1 MNNTIIFQNAWVMRI
16 LGIIYRKRHLLK
28 YVVIGFTSILLELLI
43 STKIL
48 PSTWSAGISSSLGWC
63 VSVIFAS
70 YCNIKWNFKVNRSK
84 IKRALF
90 YFALISAFS
99 LVLNQYTSGYLTNIL
114 DISYPAMRLFTSGM
128 LFTIAYALHRSITF
142 KGTEKNLGIAIY
154 VNDGVD
160 VDEVYSKIGRFCD
173 HIHVDLIDTSMNDS
187 ASPINLSKLDEI
199 SAYWPNVE
207 THMHVMSR
215 TPLKWIKQSIHV
227 IKTFIIHTDIDEDP
241 WEIIEY
247 CKLHGCKIGM
257 VWNKKSNLKNIIP
270 FLPHVDF
277 MMILGIPKLGVSGQI
292 VNSDAFE
299 MVEVLRQLARKYKFQ
314 TIFDGGVNHE
324 NSSQLHTHYIVSS
337 SAILHS
343 KRPMFSAMLLKNG
356 TNQND

>member
-1 MNNTIIFQNAWVMRI
+1 MRI

-28 YVVIGFTSILLELLI
+28 YVVIGFTSILLELI
-43 STKIL
+43 VSTKIL
-48 PSTWSAGISSSLGWC
+48 PATWSTGINSSLGWC

-84 IKRALF
+84 IKRALL
-90 YFALISAFS
+90 YFAIISALS
-99 LVLNQYTSGYLTNIL
+99 LVLNQYASRYLKIIL

-128 LFTIAYALHRSITF
+128 LFTLAYVLHRSITF

-160 VDEVYSKIGRFCD
+160 VGEVYSKVGRFCD
-173 HIHVDLIDTSMNDS
+173 HIHVDLIDTSMNES
-187 ASPINLSKLDEI
+187 ASPVDLSKLDEI
-199 SAYWPNVE
+199 SAYWTGVE
-207 THMHVMSR
+207 THMHVMSK
-215 TPLKWIKQSIHV
+215 TPLLWIKQSIHV
-227 IKTFIIHTDIDEDP
+227 INTFIIHTDIDEDP

-247 CKLHGCKIGM
+247 CKLHGSKIGM

-292 VNSDAFE
+292 MNPDAFE
-299 MVEVLRQLARKYKFQ
+299 MVEVLRDLARKYKFQ
-314 TIFDGGVNHE
+314 TIFDGGVNHD
-324 NSSQLHTHYIVSS
+324 NSSQTRTQYIVSS
-337 SAILHS
+337 SAILFS
-343 KRPMFSAMLLKNG
+343 KEPMFSAMLLKNG
-356 TNQND
+356 SNQND